1 MTTLIILSVVLAVII
16 IAVVAAALIKVRQDL
31 EATSA
36 DLATLAGALQMV
48 ESEHLQPLEP
58 AVKAINAQFDMISE
72 RGAAVRRRRQFIPG
86 DRAEGQDRGGEE
98 ASMTLEWIGDAI
110 LLLVVLPVVV
120 YLLRGVLNAANSIVP
135 SVQQIAAA
143 ATAGSKDLD
152 ATALLLTTQ
161 DQVQKTIE
169 VAADYG
175 GSLDVILD
183 DA

>member
-1 MTTLIILSVVLAVII
+1 
-16 IAVVAAALIKVRQDL
+16 
-31 EATSA
+31 
-36 DLATLAGALQMV
+36 
-48 ESEHLQPLEP
+48 
-58 AVKAINAQFDMISE
+58 MI
-72 RGAAVRRRRQFIPG
+72 
-86 DRAEGQDRGGEE
+86 
-98 ASMTLEWIGDAI
+98 LEWIGDAV

-120 YLLRGVLNAANSIVP
+120 YLLRGVLGAANSIVP
-135 SVQQIAAA
+135 SVRRIAVA

-169 VAADYG
+169 TAADYG